1 MLNYKLLIT
10 RFLKKNIK
18 NNVTLQALNMHKQIF
33 LKQIIFK
40 NVIALWK
47 NIVVASSSIT
57 TLHCKLFTY
66 IISFKST
73 IKKLIA
79 LKLPNATK

>member
-40 NVIALWK
+40 NVIAL
-47 NIVVASSSIT
+47 
-57 TLHCKLFTY
+57 
-66 IISFKST
+66 
-73 IKKLIA
+73 
-79 LKLPNATK
+79 